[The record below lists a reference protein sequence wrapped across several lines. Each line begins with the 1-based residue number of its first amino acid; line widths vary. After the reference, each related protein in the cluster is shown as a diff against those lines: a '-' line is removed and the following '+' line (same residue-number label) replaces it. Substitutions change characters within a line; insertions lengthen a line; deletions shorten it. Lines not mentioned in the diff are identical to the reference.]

1 MNPQS
6 SYGSP
11 PLRRDLLDPRSSGP
25 AAAPSRKTLL
35 TDRRSTR

>member
-1 MNPQS
+1 MKPQT

-11 PLRRDLLDPRSSGP
+11 PVRRDLLDPRSSGAVTP
-25 AAAPSRKTLL
+25 QSRKTLL